1 MSLTPILLAINAGS
15 SSLKFRVY
23 TPDGTQ
29 FLCGGLIER
38 IGSPTALLSAK
49 KADGGVLLKN
59 QSIGGQLTQAIEAV
73 LALLQTQN
81 YHLQASVHRVVHGGG
96 LYQQAV
102 KITPEVRQNL
112 GGFARLAPLHQPA
125 SLAVIDACT
134 LAAPQAPQIAC
145 FDTGF
150 HASLPELAT
159 RYAIDEKWHKA
170 GLRRYGFHGLSYAY
184 IARQLDS
191 IGLNNKKIIVCHL
204 GSGASLCAMNNGVS
218 VATSMGYS
226 PLSGVSMGTRP
237 GELDADIPLVWQS
250 EYGMSLAEVRDELY
264 KKSGLLGVSGLSN
277 DMRDLE
283 KSTNPKAKMAL
294 DLFHYK
300 VIGQIGELTAHLGG
314 LDALIFTAGV
324 GENGDL
330 TRECIIHQF
339 DWLGFELDTAKNA
352 LRGISPNQIT
362 TPNSLR
368 SAYVIA
374 TDEEGEMAMQAAVLL
389 VTQH

>member
-1 MSLTPILLAINAGS
+1 
-15 SSLKFRVY
+15 
-23 TPDGTQ
+23 
-29 FLCGGLIER
+29 
-38 IGSPTALLSAK
+38 
-49 KADGGVLLKN
+49 
-59 QSIGGQLTQAIEAV
+59 
-73 LALLQTQN
+73 
-81 YHLQASVHRVVHGGG
+81 
-96 LYQQAV
+96 
-102 KITPEVRQNL
+102 
-112 GGFARLAPLHQPA
+112 
-125 SLAVIDACT
+125 
-134 LAAPQAPQIAC
+134 
-145 FDTGF
+145 
-150 HASLPELAT
+150 
-159 RYAIDEKWHKA
+159 
-170 GLRRYGFHGLSYAY
+170 LSYAY

-191 IGLNNKKIIVCHL
+191 IGLNNKKVIVCHL

-283 KSTNPKAKMAL
+283 NSADPKAKMAL

-300 VIGQIGELTAHLGG
+300 VIGQIGELAAHLGG

-324 GENGDL
+324 GENGNL
-330 TRECIIHQF
+330 TRECILHQF
-339 DWLGFELDTAKNA
+339 GWLGFELDAAKNA
-352 LRGISPNQIT
+352 LRGVSPNQIT

-374 TDEEGEMAMQAAVLL
+374 TDEEGEMAMQAAALL
-389 VTQH
+389 ATQH